1 MHKGGNARDPA
12 SGMRRDPVFI
22 GLTVFMVLMLL
33 LFVVYPVASVL
44 VTSFKAQ
51 NSFTFV
57 NYANFF
63 RFAYYYKS
71 MVNSLL
77 LGVITTSIILFL
89 SFSLSY
95 VVSKTDLPFKGFL
108 RMGSLLPLI
117 SPPFIFSLALIII
130 AGRRGLIYH
139 FTGISPSIYGWPGL
153 ITAQV
158 LSFLPLGFLMV
169 NNVLQSLN
177 PSLEDAS
184 HDLGASQVRTLFKII
199 IPLSIPGLF
208 KAGLLV
214 FIMSLA
220 DFGNPM
226 LIGGGLPIMATDA
239 YNLWIGEQ
247 NMEMAAVFCILLIIP
262 SIFVYVIQ
270 NYFLKGG
277 SFVTVSGQMTST
289 ERRRIAWYIQYPFY
303 TVAFLICIAI
313 VACFT
318 VIFVS
323 SVTKLFMINNRL
335 TLEHFSSYSGWKAL
349 KTSFMVSALA
359 AVITSFT
366 SIVFAYILVRK
377 RPLGREALEF
387 IALLGFAVPGTVMGI
402 GYILVFNKPPFMIT
416 GTLAIIILNISFRE
430 FPVGLEAGIGKLHQ
444 IDISIEEASR
454 DLGANSFKTF
464 VRAALPLMSSAFAA
478 SFLYTFM
485 VGMITISAVIFL
497 IAPGT
502 NLASLLILRLA
513 ETGNIGKASAMAVML
528 TLVVLASLMLLKVIS
543 KKSKMEILRGF

>member
-1 MHKGGNARDPA
+1 MTRGSSARDPVF
-12 SGMRRDPVFI
+12 GMRRDPLFI
-22 GLTVFMVLMLL
+22 GLTVFMVVMLC

-44 VTSFKAQ
+44 VASFREEGALSLK
-51 NSFTFV
+51 
-57 NYANFF
+57 NYADFF
-63 RFAYYYKS
+63 RYAYYYKS

-77 LGVITTSIILFL
+77 LGLVTTSIILIVAFA
-89 SFSLSY
+89 LSY
-95 VVSKTDLPFKGFL
+95 VVSKTNLPLKPFL
-108 RMGSLLPLI
+108 RMSALLPLI
-117 SPPFIFSLALIII
+117 SPPFIFSLALVII

-139 FTGISPSIYGWPGL
+139 FTGFSPSIYGWPGL
-153 ITAQV
+153 IIAQV

-169 NNVLQSLN
+169 NNVLQSLD

-184 HDLGASQVRTLFKII
+184 RDLGASQVRTLFRII
-199 IPLSIPGLF
+199 VPLSLPGLF

-270 NYFLKGG
+270 NYFLKEG
-277 SFVTVSGQMTST
+277 SFVTVSGHMIAS
-289 ERRRIAWYIQYPFY
+289 ERRKIAWYIQYPLY
-303 TVAFLICIAI
+303 GAALVVCLTIIS
-313 VACFT
+313 CFA
-318 VIFVS
+318 VIFIS
-323 SVTKLFMINNRL
+323 SVTKLFMINNTL

-349 KTSFMVSALA
+349 KTSFTVSGIA

-366 SIVFAYILVRK
+366 SIIFSYILVRK
-377 RPLGREALEF
+377 KPIARDALEF

-402 GYILVFNKPPFMIT
+402 GYIIVFNKPPFMIT

-430 FPVGLEAGIGKLHQ
+430 FPVGLEAGIGKLQQ
-444 IDISIEEASR
+444 IDIAIEEASR
-454 DLGANSFKTF
+454 DLGANSIKTF

-528 TLVVLASLMLLKVIS
+528 TLVVLVSLMLLRVLS
-543 KKSKMEILRGF
+543 KQTKMEILKGF